1 MDITLLY
8 FDDCPSWK
16 VADERL
22 STLVGEIPDLTIT
35 RHRVESPEEAERVGF
50 RGSPSILV
58 DGIDVFADPD
68 APVGLSCRVYQTS
81 DGPAGLPTLQELRE
95 ALIQR

>member
-22 STLVGEIPDLTIT
+22 STLAGEIPDLTIS

-50 RGSPSILV
+50 RGSPSIL
-58 DGIDVFADPD
+58 A
-68 APVGLSCRVYQTS
+68 CTS
-81 DGPAGLPTLQELRE
+81 TSRRLPLRG
-95 ALIQR
+95 